1 MLRQTTQRG
10 IDLKLFGAMFLLVG
24 LIDMLIIEGF
34 PAYALKLFG
43 VTIAGPLA
51 YLVKLHSPAAHFLIG
66 YGFVFLR
73 PWAWGLAMAYGGFGL
88 MSERVWPSMILILQR
103 NHVRKQTIYLVFTRI
118 SHDKRLRFKHVQRKT
133 ILLLMRKR
141 HDIRRQAS
149 WKLKP
154 RLRFK
159 RIRNQGR
166 LLIPML
172 RLNPHTRQPVPKNLH
187 TQYKAT

>member
-66 YGFVFLR
+66 YGFR
-73 PWAWGLAMAYGGFGL
+73 GKQGLITRSKGTLLLACYVAY
-88 MSERVWPSMILILQR
+88 
-103 NHVRKQTIYLVFTRI
+103 TAYLVSKVF
-118 SHDKRLRFKHVQRKT
+118 V
-133 ILLLMRKR
+133 
-141 HDIRRQAS
+141 A
-149 WKLKP
+149 P
-154 RLRFK
+154 
-159 RIRNQGR
+159 
-166 LLIPML
+166 
-172 RLNPHTRQPVPKNLH
+172 
-187 TQYKAT
+187 A